1 MKTRKLSQIRPDKT
15 RAICDTGYTI
25 NELAFGKAIVGGLGA
40 LIAGEIAAAD
50 PLRGHS
56 RAPVEGLSDGCGW
69 MGDAG
74 LVTSQSAR
82 CAGRQGRSATLS
94 TLSGFPVAYLRHGEE
109 AGADLRWLQVQIV
122 DGTPALHS
130 APTTKV
136 L

>member
-15 RAICDTGYTI
+15 RAIYDTGFTI
-25 NELAFGKAIVGGLGA
+25 NELAFGKVIVGGLRA

-56 RAPVEGLSDGCGW
+56 RAPVEGLSDGFGW
-69 MGDAG
+69 LGDAG
-74 LVTSQSAR
+74 LVASQSAR

-94 TLSGFPVAYLRHGEE
+94 TLSRFPVASVRHGEE
-109 AGADLRWLQVQIV
+109 TGGDLRWLQVQIV
-122 DGTPALHS
+122 DGMAALHS
-130 APTTKV
+130 APTTKA